1 MLSNKMAFSLT
12 SLITILALAFV
23 ISSADAADPFDITF
37 EGRESITYTPVTG
50 TNEIGDVSVMV
61 TIKSG
66 QSIAAL
72 DFINHDSG
80 GDGDADERNLI
91 VTAFDKNGLEINTLP
106 IEAYQ
111 TTGTDTAAV
120 PTVTDLTSGVMI
132 RESTEADYVPTGTQR
147 EYVVT
152 IRPQAGTFDAG
163 ASIVSKV
170 VITVKQVTTNDLTAV
185 DDKGA
190 LVKTKLSS
198 YTRVIT
204 LSAGPVANPDRPNVV
219 SIQRLRPGSQ
229 TVVSAFEEEK
239 ITGAFDVRIVFTE
252 KPHDFKLATINVEGG
267 TASNLV
273 VGVPFAWHGGMGGTP
288 VAPIAAQ
295 ALRPHPLEGMYDHD
309 GNASSTNPGP
319 DGATTLYS
327 PLTGVPDGVD
337 NMTVP
342 MPTGADD
349 MYHQYRATITPHR
362 RADMVKISIK
372 EFHDNASPF
381 PNVYKPFD
389 VANKPNGREQLRLAV
404 ATNLAAL
411 GSGTMLYLPHSE
423 GAKIPENGFYIL
435 AKNKDGSGIDYS
447 HEKDEENIAHKQTP
461 AQLLYNVRASGD
473 LPNLETVLANNGII
487 DLVAY
492 DGTAAG
498 AAYISEVMWGTD
510 ASKDDSTTSQWVEI
524 ATSGAAI
531 GIGENK
537 WALWFYQAN
546 ETPRASYVKDDGTAG
561 VLVDRIGTRTLA
573 GTIIPP
579 ATTGTTADTYW
590 SIAGKGQSGRTGI
603 DVGGADVA
611 AVAPIQKVVSMY
623 RGMVADT
630 AATATAGAMKPGLG
644 TVAGSWMGHDAPN
657 AAPSVNFKLGIEGR
671 YGASPGASRVSS
683 PSEVAAAEAAAAAKA
698 AADAA
703 KAAAASDTSVSMPKV
718 GQIYISEIM
727 VAGGGTLPQWIEI
740 SNGSR
745 TEEVNLSG
753 WTITVDNAAAD
764 ADVSVGAS
772 IKFTIPEGTK
782 VSPSGQDDTPSTI
795 LVVTEAGRNNLTG
808 AMAAGQVLN
817 LWESNQTELIL
828 GGVTKRRYSLLS
840 GMAFQITLAPPVP
853 IVVPSTTKTP
863 APTTAAE
870 IAAKRAADAAKKA
883 ADAKAAAE
891 RKEATDVVGNLG
903 ADGAAA
909 WALPMSEEGGRS
921 SLIRRHVPV
930 SVGPAEPEMGT
941 MMDSWVLASE
951 TSFAQIT
958 HVRASSFYGAAND
971 VGTPGFRAGGALPV
985 ELSHFRPARNK
996 ETGAAVITWSTQ
1008 SELNNAGFFI
1018 KRSQQRD
1025 GEFKVINA
1033 TMIAGAGTTSEKQ
1046 FYTYTD
1052 TTAQPNV
1059 VYYYQIE
1066 DVSLD
1071 GNRQTLTRGIR
1082 LKGHVGAAGKATTT
1096 WGELKTSNE

>member
-1 MLSNKMAFSLT
+1 MSKKMTLSLM
-12 SLITILALAFV
+12 SLITIFALAFV
-23 ISSADAADPFDITF
+23 VSSADAADPFDVTF
-37 EGRESITYTPVTG
+37 EGRESVTYIVDTTEANVQDRPQDTAV
-50 TNEIGDVSVMV
+50 VV

-66 QSIAAL
+66 QPVA
-72 DFINHDSG
+72 DFSPT
-80 GDGDADERNLI
+80 
-91 VTAFDKNGLEINTLP
+91 VTAFDKNNIVIPNSIASDQIASGATIDELINDP
-106 IEAYQ
+106 AQ
-111 TTGTDTAAV
+111 STAGRY
-120 PTVTDLTSGVMI
+120 D
-132 RESTEADYVPTGTQR
+132 ADYVPTSTER
-147 EYVVT
+147 KYRLA
-152 IRPQAGTFDAG
+152 IDPQGSTAGDP
-163 ASIVSKV
+163 IVAKV
-170 VITVKQVTTNDLTAV
+170 VVMVGELTTNDPTAV

-190 LVKTKLSS
+190 LVKTKLKS

-204 LSAGPVANPDRPNVV
+204 LTAAPAANPDRPNVV

-239 ITGAFDVRIVFTE
+239 VTGAFDVRIVFTE

-273 VGVPFAWHGGMGGTP
+273 VGVPFAWHGDTFEGQRIEERT
-288 VAPIAAQ
+288 
-295 ALRPHPLEGMYDHD
+295 LRPHPIEGMY
-309 GNASSTNPGP
+309 
-319 DGATTLYS
+319 LYDPWA
-327 PLTGVPDGVD
+327 PLQGVPQGVD
-337 NMTVP
+337 GHVP
-342 MPTGADD
+342 QPTGADD
-349 MYHQYRATITPHR
+349 MYHQYRVTITPHR

-404 ATNLAAL
+404 ATDLAAL

-561 VLVDRIGTRTLA
+561 VLVDRIGTRTLT
-573 GTIIPP
+573 GTVIAP
-579 ATTGTTADTYW
+579 ATTGITADIYW
-590 SIAGKGQSGRTGI
+590 SLAGKGQSGRTGI
-603 DVGGADVA
+603 DAGGADVA

-644 TVAGSWMGHDAPN
+644 TVAGSWMGHDAPS

-740 SNGSR
+740 ANGSR

-753 WTITVDNAAAD
+753 WTLTVDNATAD
-764 ADVSVGAS
+764 ADVSVSS
-772 IKFTIPEGTK
+772 ITFTIPEGTRID
-782 VSPSGQDDTPSTI
+782 PSGQDDTPSTI

-808 AMAAGQVLN
+808 AMASGQVLN
-817 LWESNQTELIL
+817 LWTENQTELIL

-930 SVGPAEPEMGT
+930 SVGPAEPEDGS
-941 MMDSWVLASE
+941 MMDSWALASE

-985 ELSHFRPARNK
+985 ELSHFRPARQK
-996 ETGAAVITWSTQ
+996 DTGQVVITWSTQ

-1082 LKGHVGAAGKATTT
+1082 LKGHVSVAGKATVT
-1096 WGELKTSNE
+1096 WGELKTSHE